1 MEVAAKNPAAMTHPT
16 ERRILWLTPV
26 VGIAAAGAA
35 ILFRRMDWA
44 AGLLI
49 GSILAW
55 FSFKSLKQALDGLVI
70 AFLAQGGREKPR
82 VPLWAYALALL
93 RYGLLA
99 LTVYGIFEFLHVPL
113 GSMILGLCALG
124 IATMAASVWEI
135 LASEK

>member
-1 MEVAAKNPAAMTHPT
+1 
-16 ERRILWLTPV
+16 
-26 VGIAAAGAA
+26 
-35 ILFRRMDWA
+35 MDWA